1 MSANTTLCLSA
12 STRSSSSRTET
23 GTLAARISLNKPS
36 SMCTSNSDDS
46 VIAAVLGIG
55 VVDAVP
61 VGLGG
66 DEDMLL
72 RYLAQGG
79 VQGADSHA
87 QFIFA
92 IVDELQRGT
101 ALRAEGACHRLGG
114 WVSADPILALKQVK
128 RRPRHAGITGKC
140 RAMSRA
146 AHAAVTVAHLANGR
160 IDAVFHRA
168 AQTAV
173 GMHCQSSSLRPSA
186 VGATAHE

>member
-79 VQGADSHA
+79 VQGADRHA
-87 QFIFA
+87 QFIVA
-92 IVDELQRGT
+92 IIDELQRGT
-101 ALRAEGACHRLGG
+101 TLRAEGACHRFGG
-114 WVSADPILALKQVK
+114 LITTDPVLAREQVK
-128 RRPRHAGITGKC
+128 RRPRHADITGKC
-140 RAMSRA
+140 RAMRLA
-146 AHAAVTVAHLANGR
+146 AHAAMAVAHFANGR

-168 AQTAV
+168 AQT
-173 GMHCQSSSLRPSA
+173 
-186 VGATAHE
+186 

>member
-61 VGLGG
+61 IGLGG

-79 VQGADSHA
+79 VQGADRHA
-87 QFIFA
+87 QFIVA
-92 IVDELQRGT
+92 IIDELQRGT
-101 ALRAEGACHRLGG
+101 TLRAEGTRHRLGG
-114 WVSADPILALKQVK
+114 GVATDPVLALDQVK
-128 RRPRHAGITGKC
+128 RRPRHTGKTGKC
-140 RAMSRA
+140 RAMRLA
-146 AHAAVTVAHLANGR
+146 AHAAVTVAHVVN
-160 IDAVFHRA
+160 
-168 AQTAV
+168 
-173 GMHCQSSSLRPSA
+173 
-186 VGATAHE
+186 